1 MNGIFEENTQTMTP
15 SREEQ
20 SQPKED
26 FRMRLISTQEFE
38 ERWSELHPLLNPA
51 TKFNAGEYETEDLRR
66 MVQQGL
72 AFGLGFLRNGKYEYV
87 MVMKTIQMPRKK
99 VLFILSWGG
108 HGMRLAF
115 QLFYKEFIDLMKQ
128 KGYDSLRGAMRPSME
143 RYAKRMLP
151 NLNNI
156 YSIVETTL

>member
-1 MNGIFEENTQTMTP
+1 MNETLSENRPTLVQTHADKA
-15 SREEQ
+15 
-20 SQPKED
+20 QPKED

-38 ERWSELHPLLNPA
+38 ERWSELQPLLNPA
-51 TKFNAGEYETEDLRR
+51 TEFNAGEYETEDLRR
-66 MVQQGL
+66 MVQQGQ
-72 AFGLGFLRNGKYEYV
+72 AFALGFLRNGKYEYV
-87 MVMKTIQMPRKK
+87 MVMQTIQMPRKK

-115 QLFYKEFIDLMKQ
+115 HLFYKEFIDLMKQ

>member
-1 MNGIFEENTQTMTP
+1 MNETLSENRPTLAQTP
-15 SREEQ
+15 AGQ
-20 SQPKED
+20 AQPKDD

-38 ERWSELHPLLNPA
+38 ERWGELHPLLNPA
-51 TKFNAGEYETEDLRR
+51 TEFNAGEYETEDLRR

>member
-1 MNGIFEENTQTMTP
+1 MNEIFEENTQTLTP
-15 SREEQ
+15 SREEK

-38 ERWSELHPLLNPA
+38 ERWAEIQPLLNPA
-51 TKFNAGEYETEDLRR
+51 TEFNAGEYETEDLRR

-87 MVMKTIQMPRKK
+87 MVMQTIQMPRKK

-115 QLFYKEFIDLMKQ
+115 HLFYKEFIELMKQ
-128 KGYDSLRGAMRPSME
+128 KGYQAIRGAMRPSME

-156 YSIVETTL
+156 YSIVETSL

>member
-26 FRMRLISTQEFE
+26 FRMRSISTQEFE
-38 ERWSELHPLLNPA
+38 ERWGELHPLLNPA
-51 TKFNAGEYETEDLRR
+51 TEFNAGEYETEDLRR

-72 AFGLGFLRNGKYEYV
+72 AFGLGFLRNGKYEYG

>member
-1 MNGIFEENTQTMTP
+1 MNEILEETTQTVTP
-15 SREEQ
+15 NRGDQ

-38 ERWSELHPLLNPA
+38 ERWAEIQPLLNPA
-51 TKFNAGEYETEDLRR
+51 TEFNAGEYETEDLRR

-87 MVMKTIQMPRKK
+87 MVMQTIHMPRKK

-115 QLFYKEFIDLMKQ
+115 HLFYKEFIELMKQ
-128 KGYDSLRGAMRPSME
+128 KGYQAIRGAMRPSME

-156 YSIVETTL
+156 YSIVETSL

>member
-20 SQPKED
+20 SQPKDD

-38 ERWSELHPLLNPA
+38 ERWGELQHLLNPA

>member
-38 ERWSELHPLLNPA
+38 ERWGELHPLLNPA
-51 TKFNAGEYETEDLRR
+51 TEFNAGEYETEDLRR